1 MPDALRILVVDQNA
15 ERAAILEDGL
25 REAGYRNVVVV
36 REVTHLLRRIVSIDP
51 DVIFIDL
58 EDPNRDV
65 LEQMFQVSR
74 SVPRP
79 VAMFVDQSDTAT
91 IEEAINAGVATYIV
105 DGLRK
110 ERIKPILDTTIS
122 RFNAYQKLRNE
133 LDEARQA
140 LEDRKLIERAK
151 GALMS
156 HQGMSEAQAYALLR
170 QRAMND
176 HRRLADVARAII
188 AAAATATAPAAPA
201 ASAPAATA
209 PAASATTATTKRTT

>member
-151 GALMS
+151 GVLMS

-201 ASAPAATA
+201 ASAPAA
-209 PAASATTATTKRTT
+209 SATPATTKRTT

>member
-1 MPDALRILVVDQNA
+1 MPDLLRILIVDQNA

-25 REAGYRNVVVV
+25 REAGYTNVLVV
-36 REVTHLLRRIVSIDP
+36 REVHNLLRRIVSINP

-79 VAMFVDQSDTAT
+79 VAMFVDQSDSAT
-91 IEEAINAGVATYIV
+91 IEQAIDAGVATYIV

-133 LDEARQA
+133 LEAAKQA
-140 LEDRKLIERAK
+140 LEERKLLDRAK
-151 GALMS
+151 GILMAD
-156 HQGMSEAQAYALLR
+156 GRLSEAQAYEWLR
-170 QRAMND
+170 KRAMHDN
-176 HRRLADVARAII
+176 RRVADVATAII
-188 AAAATATAPAAPA
+188 AAAGAGAAPTRTAPATPKD
-201 ASAPAATA
+201 PT
-209 PAASATTATTKRTT
+209 